1 MKRFKYFYAI
11 LFALGFIAI
20 SCSKH
25 FLEIEPSH
33 MISNV
38 QIAEISEYNPDIQ
51 SGYIQGIYSTMIM
64 RESGGLSGSHYDFG
78 HKAYDIISDMQSG
91 DMVLLG
97 LTYGWYGG
105 LSDRT
110 DFIDYTV
117 SFPHYMFWRYYYRV
131 IYYSNTMIN
140 LVSSNSDGTIVTEGA
155 TDEATTINR
164 HYLGQAL
171 VMRAY
176 SYYYLMQ
183 FLTSE
188 YTPDRLVA
196 PIYKD
201 LNTVNA
207 PLSTQKEVFDL
218 IISDLTLASEYL
230 KDFTRSN
237 KSEVNTDIA
246 KAFLAYTYAY
256 MGDQESLEKAYNLTN
271 ELILSGSYNLMTIN
285 EILYD
290 ETTQKGGGFNDVET
304 SGWMWGTDII
314 AENKIYLISWWGQV
328 DVFSYSYAYAGD
340 RKGIDKEL
348 YDSMRDDDLRKKQFS
363 TKAATRWAP
372 INKFYAP
379 GRKMG
384 GQGYSN
390 PVVADYVYMRIAEMY
405 LLNAE
410 VAAKLGRESEA
421 KAVLK
426 DLLEDRIED
435 LSYLDALSG
444 EELKKEIWMQ
454 TRIELWGEG
463 KSLMALKRNKQ
474 TVKFGSNH
482 LHLKG
487 ESFPY
492 NHETMVLRIPENEI
506 LNNPSIQ

>member
-20 SCSKH
+20 SCGKD
-25 FLEIEPSH
+25 FLEAEPTNQLSH
-33 MISNV
+33 V
-38 QIAEISEYNPDIQ
+38 QIAEISLINPDIQ
-51 SGYIQGIYSTMIM
+51 ASNITGVYNTMIQ
-64 RESGGLSGSHYDFG
+64 RESGGLTDSHYDFG

-97 LTYGWYGG
+97 LNYGWYSG

-110 DFIDYTV
+110 DFTDYTR
-117 SFPHYMFWRYYYRV
+117 SFPHYMYWRYLYR
-131 IYYSNTMIN
+131 IIFSTNGIIN
-140 LVSSNSDGTIVTEGA
+140 SFSNSEGTELPEG
-155 TDEATTINR
+155 TDEETESVR

-171 VMRAY
+171 IMRAY
-176 SYYYLMQ
+176 AYYYLMQ
-183 FLTSE
+183 FLTSD
-188 YTPDRLVA
+188 YTPDALVA
-196 PIYKD
+196 PIYRSSE
-201 LNTVNA
+201 TVNN
-207 PLSTQKEVFDL
+207 PLSTQKEIFDL
-218 IISDLTLASEYL
+218 IISDLTLGINYL
-230 KDFTRSN
+230 KDFTRKN
-237 KSEVNTDIA
+237 KSEVNADIA

-256 MGDQESLEKAYNLTN
+256 IGDQESLGKSYNLTN
-271 ELILSGSYNLMTIN
+271 ELISSGAYKLMTIE
-285 EILYD
+285 EILYN
-290 ETTQKGGGFNDVET
+290 ETTQSGGGFNDVNT
-304 SGWMWGTDII
+304 SGWMWGTDLTP
-314 AENKIYLISWWGQV
+314 ENKIYLVSWWGQV

-348 YDSMRDDDLRKKQFS
+348 YDSMRDDDLRKNQFS

-379 GRKMG
+379 GRQMG

-390 PVVADYVYMRIAEMY
+390 PVVADYIYMRIAEMY

-410 VAAKLGRESEA
+410 VAAKLGRESDA

-444 EELKKEIWMQ
+444 DELKHEIWMQ

-474 TVKFGSNH
+474 TVKFGNNH

-487 ESFPY
+487 DSFPY